1 VSSLV
6 DIPQDMDARAAALTE
21 PAATAWHAI
30 HLASKSLVRP
40 LAESEVLVIG
50 GGAIGLLA
58 ALLLGHWGVRVTLA
72 EVNSLR
78 RASAEKHARCRTLDP
93 REGTGCGENAY
104 PFVIDAVG
112 AKVTRDAA
120 MKAVQPGGVM
130 LHIGLQDW
138 ASEIDMRKLTLAEI
152 TLVGTYTYATAD
164 LRGTVAALYNGT
176 FGDLAWV
183 EERRLDEGA
192 AAFQDLDRGRS
203 AAAKIVLRPH

>member
-1 VSSLV
+1 
-6 DIPQDMDARAAALTE
+6 
-21 PAATAWHAI
+21 
-30 HLASKSLVRP
+30 
-40 LAESEVLVIG
+40 
-50 GGAIGLLA
+50 
-58 ALLLGHWGVRVTLA
+58 
-72 EVNSLR
+72 
-78 RASAEKHARCRTLDP
+78 
-93 REGTGCGENAY
+93 
-104 PFVIDAVG
+104 
-112 AKVTRDAA
+112 

-164 LRGTVAALYNGT
+164 LRGTVAALYNGA